1 MEAGYTLVIQPHF
14 YQQVTGSTDSANELL
29 LEMPGS
35 GRMEE
40 TFGQGGGGAK
50 SWDATVD
57 PDRLALPSVL
67 LVEDDR
73 DIREMIATLLDMS
86 GFAVVAC
93 DTAEFALNALR
104 EQEFDLI
111 LTDYAL
117 PRHSGLWLLQE
128 AESEG
133 LIQGTPVLIVTAHPH
148 VKTHAGYEVIQKPFD
163 LDDLVERVRQRMEGG
178 NGSRRR
184 RVSMPPST
192 RPGNV
197 IDGLGG
203 DDPSGCPEPVE
214 LVLYI
219 SSRSPRSAAAVKT
232 IKKVLERYSS
242 SRVRLTVC
250 NLSENPTAGVEDAV
264 AFTPTLVRRSPGPR
278 TFILG
283 HITSPELLLEL
294 LADCESDLN

>member
-1 MEAGYTLVIQPHF
+1 MEDTSRRA
-14 YQQVTGSTDSANELL
+14 
-29 LEMPGS
+29 
-35 GRMEE
+35 
-40 TFGQGGGGAK
+40 GGGAEPWGF
-50 SWDATVD
+50 SMNE
-57 PDRLALPSVL
+57 DRLALPTVL

-73 DIREMIATLLDMS
+73 DIRDMVGTLLEMS

-93 DTAEFALNALR
+93 DTAECGLNALR

-148 VKTHAGYEVIQKPFD
+148 VEGRSGYEVIQKPFD
-163 LDDLVERVRQRMEGG
+163 LDDLIERVRQRMEGADTP
-178 NGSRRR
+178 RRR
-184 RVSMPPST
+184 RASLPPST
-192 RPGNV
+192 RPGN
-197 IDGLGG
+197 GFGG
-203 DDPSGCPEPVE
+203 DEPDCPEPVE
-214 LVLYI
+214 LILYI
-219 SSRSPRSAAAVKT
+219 SSRSPRSSAAVKT
-232 IKKVLERYSS
+232 IRKVLERYSS
-242 SRVRLTVC
+242 SRVKLTVC
-250 NLSENPTAGVEDAV
+250 NLSENPTAGVEDSV

-294 LADCESDLN
+294 LADCEGDLN